1 MLKKEFLKST
11 AAAKVTFTLPKTAI
25 EGAKEV
31 RVLGDFN
38 NWDWDKA
45 PIMKASKSAYSAT
58 IVLAAGKQYEF
69 RYKADN
75 GVWENDHEADNYL
88 AAPYDV
94 DNSIVIVPAKKG
106 KATSKADTTAKP
118 KKAKATTKK
127 KTTKKAAK
135 GDDLKKVEGIGP
147 KIAGLLNDAGIVS
160 FVDLSKASIKTLK
173 KILTDAGSR
182 YKMHDPKTW
191 AAQAKLAAKGEWDKL
206 KAWQGELKGGK

>member
-45 PIMKASKSAYSAT
+45 PIMKASKAAYSAT

-118 KKAKATTKK
+118 KKAKAATKK
-127 KTTKKAAK
+127 KTTKKTAK

>member
-45 PIMKASKSAYSAT
+45 PIMKASKTAYTAT

-94 DNSIVIVPAKKG
+94 DNSVVIVPAKKG

-118 KKAKATTKK
+118 KKA
-127 KTTKKAAK
+127 
-135 GDDLKKVEGIGP
+135 I
-147 KIAGLLNDAGIVS
+147 
-160 FVDLSKASIKTLK
+160 
-173 KILTDAGSR
+173 
-182 YKMHDPKTW
+182 
-191 AAQAKLAAKGEWDKL
+191 
-206 KAWQGELKGGK
+206 